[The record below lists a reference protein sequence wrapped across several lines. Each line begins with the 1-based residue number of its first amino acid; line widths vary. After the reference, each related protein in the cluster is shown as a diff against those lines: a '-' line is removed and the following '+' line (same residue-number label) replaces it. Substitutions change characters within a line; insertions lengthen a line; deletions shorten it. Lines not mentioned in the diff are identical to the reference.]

1 MEIFA
6 SFLEFVYMIVEIF
19 NEPNKTFKQ
28 KVKVM
33 VFMILFIGI
42 LVGAVF
48 IIILILNS
56 SP

>member
-28 KVKVM
+28 KVKVIA
-33 VFMILFIGI
+33 FMILFIGI